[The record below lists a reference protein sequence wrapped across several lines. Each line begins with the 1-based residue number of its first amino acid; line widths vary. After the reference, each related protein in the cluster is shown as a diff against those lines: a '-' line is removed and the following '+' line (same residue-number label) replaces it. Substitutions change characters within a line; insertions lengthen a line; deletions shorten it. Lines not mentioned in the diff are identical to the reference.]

1 MVHFPIKN
9 GDFPVRKLLV
19 YPRLCLPS
27 LRGARQAIQGPS
39 QALQL
44 RVLHGLGAAPRG
56 ELNVEPERTESGWS
70 SREMYILTTIPM
82 RSQWG
87 GYILP
92 RLMVYEYE
100 WDIISINGY
109 IKINGMYTYIQ
120 CEAPKID
127 KVVYNSNVTMVY
139 GTYNELVTGANL
151 KQQT

>member
-1 MVHFPIKN
+1 MLHFPIKN

-19 YPRLCLPS
+19 YQRLCLPS
-27 LRGARQAIQGPS
+27 LQGARQAIQGPS

-70 SREMYILTTIPM
+70 SREMYILTMIPM
-82 RSQWG
+82 RSQLG

-92 RLMVYEYE
+92 RLLVYEYE

-109 IKINGMYTYIQ
+109 IKINGIYIH
-120 CEAPKID
+120 I
-127 KVVYNSNVTMVY
+127 YNVRPPR
-139 GTYNELVTGANL
+139 
-151 KQQT
+151 